1 MRREWSP
8 KELIESWTLLGQD
21 WTLVGNK
28 SGPTRLGFA
37 LLLKFFEIE
46 ARFPRSADELPP
58 MAVKYVGEQVK
69 VAPTLLAA
77 YPWSGRSIKYHRE
90 QIRDA
95 FGFRE
100 FTRGDEDKIAGWL
113 AEEVC
118 PVRAARP
125 AAARGRVG
133 ALPRRT
139 DRASRPGG
147 PDHRLGAG
155 GVRATIL

>member
-1 MRREWSP
+1 
-8 KELIESWTLLGQD
+8 
-21 WTLVGNK
+21 
-28 SGPTRLGFA
+28 
-37 LLLKFFEIE
+37 
-46 ARFPRSADELPP
+46 

-100 FTRGDEDKIAGWL
+100 VTRGDEDKIAGWL

-118 PVRAARP
+118 PVEPREQQLREAVLVRCRAERIEPPGRVDRIIGSARAVFEQRFCDRILARLDSTRRAWPHWRPSSPRTAARHR
-125 AAARGRVG
+125 RGG
-133 ALPRRT
+133 CCWL
-139 DRASRPGG
+139 S
-147 PDHRLGAG
+147 
-155 GVRATIL
+155 